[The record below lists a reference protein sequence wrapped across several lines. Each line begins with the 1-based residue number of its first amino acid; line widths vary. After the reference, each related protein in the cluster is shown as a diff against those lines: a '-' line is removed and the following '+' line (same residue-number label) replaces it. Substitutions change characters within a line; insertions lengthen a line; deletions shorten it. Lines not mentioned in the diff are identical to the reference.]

1 MKSVGMFEAKT
12 QFSAL
17 VAEVERGE
25 TILVTKNGKPVAQIV
40 PVEDRRP
47 REFGFD
53 RALFASGAVKIA
65 DDFDELPPE
74 LLKAFYGE

>member
-1 MKSVGMFEAKT
+1 
-12 QFSAL
+12 
-17 VAEVERGE
+17 VAQLG
-25 TILVTKNGKPVAQIV
+25 PVA
-40 PVEDRRP
+40 DRPP

-53 RALFASGAVKIA
+53 RALFASGAISIA

>member
-1 MKSVGMFEAKT
+1 MRSVDVFEAKT

-17 VAEVERGE
+17 VEAVQHGE

-40 PVEDRRP
+40 PIPDERP

-53 RALFASGAVKIA
+53 RALFASGKIKIA
-65 DDFDELPPE
+65 DDFDELAPE
-74 LLKAFYGE
+74 LLETFYGE

>member
-17 VAEVERGE
+17 VEAVQRGE
-25 TILVTKNGKPVAQIV
+25 TIVVTKNGKPVAQLA
-40 PVEDRRP
+40 PLPDQRP

-53 RALFASGAVKIA
+53 RALFASGAIKIA
-65 DDFDELPPE
+65 DDFDEMPPE

>member
-1 MKSVGMFEAKT
+1 MKSVGIFEAKT

-17 VAEVERGE
+17 VDAVQRGE
-25 TILVTKNGKPVAQIV
+25 TIVVTKNGKPVAQLV
-40 PVEDRRP
+40 PVPDSSP

-53 RALFASGAVKIA
+53 RALFLSGAVKIEE
-65 DDFDELPPE
+65 DFDDLPPE

>member
-1 MKSVGMFEAKT
+1 MG
-12 QFSAL
+12 
-17 VAEVERGE
+17 
-25 TILVTKNGKPVAQIV
+25 PVANL
-40 PVEDRRP
+40 PP

-53 RALFASGAVKIA
+53 RPLFASGAIKIA